1 MPETQPVDRS
11 FRFCIFL
18 KVPGDLLLPP
28 AASQI
33 RPKIRPQK
41 KIKERSQK
49 GSPRAP
55 FGASWAFK
63 IKQKLF
69 NRLSKAPPCAG
80 PEKVRKLLPPTC
92 LGKFKKLFSRRN
104 DCQNP
109 HVGRIEKCPEASFGS
124 SFGRLLGGFSKPWG
138 KQKPSPQPS
147 GTLPK
152 NNAKSATP
160 KT

>member
-109 HVGRIEKCPEASFGS
+109 HVDRIEKMSRGLIWELFWDAFGGL
-124 SFGRLLGGFSKPWG
+124 F
-138 KQKPSPQPS
+138 
-147 GTLPK
+147 GTLGQTK
-152 NNAKSATP
+152 IVS
-160 KT
+160 